1 MFDRLRKTVTGAEL
15 PTAPVVVRVGDS
27 RFGTFTVSGTWD
39 PRVVTVTG
47 AWRVTVTLSAA
58 SSLPAGMSRRLAW
71 VVPPPRITPTRRDD
85 VQLFVD
91 GQPAVLDCGRRGMR
105 RATFDVRVEIAGRR
119 YLLHHEGRWRAR
131 LDRDGVTVSR
141 LSTSDNSRTVTAV
154 HEPGA
159 DPIDAT
165 VGYAVGFVLG
175 IGAPGFLRNLFS
187 ELF

>member
-1 MFDRLRKTVTGAEL
+1 MTGAEP
-15 PTAPVVVRVGDS
+15 PTTPVVVRVGDA
-27 RFGTFTVSGTWD
+27 RFGTFTVSGTWE

-47 AWRVTVTLSAA
+47 PWRVTVTLSAA
-58 SSLPAGMSRRLAW
+58 SALSAGMSKRLAW
-71 VVPPPRITPTRRDD
+71 VVPPPRIAPAGRDG
-85 VQLFVD
+85 VQLHVD
-91 GQPAVLDCGRRGMR
+91 GQPARLDCGRRAMR
-105 RATFDVRVEIAGRR
+105 RATFDVRVEVAGRR

-141 LSTSDNSRTVTAV
+141 LSTPDDNRSVTAV

-175 IGAPGFLRNLFS
+175 VGAPGFMRNLLS
-187 ELF
+187 EVF

>member
-1 MFDRLRKTVTGAEL
+1 MTGVEP
-15 PTAPVVVRVGDS
+15 PTTPVVVRVDDA

-39 PRVVTVTG
+39 PRVITVTG
-47 AWRVTVTLSAA
+47 PWRVTMTLS
-58 SSLPAGMSRRLAW
+58 STSWLPRGMSKRLAW
-71 VVPPPRITPTRRDD
+71 VVPPPRITPTNRAA
-85 VQLFVD
+85 VQLHVD
-91 GQPAVLDCGRRGMR
+91 GQPAALDCGRRGMR
-105 RATFDVRVEIAGRR
+105 RATFDVRVEAAGRR

-131 LDRDGVTVSR
+131 LDRDGVSVSR
-141 LSTSDNSRTVTAV
+141 LSTSDENRSVNTV

-175 IGAPGFLRNLFS
+175 VGAPGFMRNLFS

>member
-1 MFDRLRKTVTGAEL
+1 MRKTVTGAEP

-27 RFGTFTVSGTWD
+27 RFGTFTVSGSWD
-39 PRVVTVTG
+39 PRVITVTG
-47 AWRVTVTLSAA
+47 PWRVTVTLSAA
-58 SSLPAGMSRRLAW
+58 SFLPKGMSKRFAW
-71 VVPPPRITPTRRDD
+71 VVPPPRITPTSRDA

-91 GQPAVLDCGRRGMR
+91 GRPAVLDCGRRAMR
-105 RATFDVRVEIAGRR
+105 RATFDVRVEVAGRR

-131 LDRDGVTVSR
+131 LDRDGVAVSR
-141 LSTSDNSRTVTAV
+141 LSTSDDNKSVSAV

-175 IGAPGFLRNLFS
+175 VGAPGFMRNLMS

>member
-1 MFDRLRKTVTGAEL
+1 MTGAEP
-15 PTAPVVVRVGDS
+15 PTTPVVIRVGDA

-39 PRVVTVTG
+39 PRVITVTG
-47 AWRVTVTLSAA
+47 PWRVTMTLSAT
-58 SSLPAGMSRRLAW
+58 SWLPKGMSKRLAW
-71 VVPPPRITPTRRDD
+71 VVPPPRITPTNRDA
-85 VQLFVD
+85 VQLHVD
-91 GQPAVLDCGRRGMR
+91 GHPAALDCGSRGMR
-105 RATFDVRVEIAGRR
+105 RATFDVRVEVAGRR

-141 LSTSDNSRTVTAV
+141 LSTSDDNKSVTAA

-175 IGAPGFLRNLFS
+175 VGAPGFMRNLFS